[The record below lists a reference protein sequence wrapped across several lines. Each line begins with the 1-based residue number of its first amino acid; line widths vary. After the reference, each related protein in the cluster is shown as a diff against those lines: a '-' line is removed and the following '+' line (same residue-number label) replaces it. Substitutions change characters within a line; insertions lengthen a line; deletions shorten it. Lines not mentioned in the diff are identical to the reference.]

1 MNQAIFKE
9 MDHIKRENLYAQ
21 PSMRK
26 RCLEVRIR
34 SNGQF
39 SLDKLIEGMLKDQS
53 PLFREFYKIMVD
65 VRFQKDSH
73 SSKMANS
80 FIDFVNLDVV
90 EANRNIPLIFITEE
104 DLFNEMMDKVD
115 LECLNDTKE
124 FYKEYYLDPKRKGKN
139 A

>member
-26 RCLEVRIR
+26 RCLEVRSR

-39 SLDKLIEGMLKDQS
+39 
-53 PLFREFYKIMVD
+53 YKMMVD